1 MTLWCKLLALAAGL
15 PGLAAAADPEMMNL
29 VMPDASVVMEV
40 NIAKI
45 MASPIGSAMGEAV
58 HQGIAKQLKVEL
70 TKAKPQFQEQIAG
83 LSNIDWSREVRDIVI
98 ASGPGKPAPML
109 TIVRTSL
116 DPARIQALTEFTGDT
131 TEYEGVRILASSKP
145 GNGVIAFLDN
155 SIVVI
160 GQMTEVKSA
169 IRRRSQHTAL
179 PAALAA
185 QMAKYSRDD
194 IWLAATG
201 TLAGPLA
208 GPATGSTAG
217 AKAAQYLAKLAG
229 FNGGLRFSPDFEL
242 SADIEARTEKD
253 AAEMAE
259 GLHWLTTTV
268 QTQAKSAGQ
277 GGSGL
282 EALKCQVNGK
292 RIRLSLHVPE
302 EQIRAGLQQMRA
314 AKAGQTAAA
323 ARQAPP
329 ASPSSGLPP
338 PPAGTIRVQ
347 SSDMGT
353 VPFRWGSSSR
363 REQSRV
369 LAMRHTPAR
378 RLAASFH

>member
-98 ASGPGKPAPML
+98 AGGPGKPAQML

-116 DPARIQALTEFTGDT
+116 DPARIQALAEFTGDA

-160 GQMTEVKSA
+160 GQMTDVKPA

-185 QMAKYSRDD
+185 QVAQYSRYD

-259 GLHWLTTTV
+259 GLHWLTGMA
-268 QTQAKSAGQ
+268 QSQAKNAGK
-277 GGSGL
+277 GGL
-282 EALKCQVNGK
+282 EGLKLQVNGK
-292 RIRLSLHVPE
+292 HILVSLHVPE

-314 AKAGQTAAA
+314 AKAIQAVAA
-323 ARQAPP
+323 ARPAPLAPP
-329 ASPSSGLPP
+329 STGLPPPSSGLPP
-338 PPAGTIRVQ
+338 PPPGTIRVQ

-353 VPFRWGSSSR
+353 VLIPVGKP
-363 REQSRV
+363 Q
-369 LAMRHTPAR
+369 
-378 RLAASFH
+378 

>member
-70 TKAKPQFQEQIAG
+70 TKVKPQFQEQIAG

-116 DPARIQALTEFTGDT
+116 DPARIQALAEFTGDA
-131 TEYEGVRILASSKP
+131 TEYEGLRILASSKP

-160 GQMTEVKSA
+160 GQMTDVKPA

-185 QMAKYSRDD
+185 QVAKYSRYD

-208 GPATGSTAG
+208 GSATGSTAG

-229 FNGGLRFSPDFEL
+229 LNGGLRFSPDFEL
-242 SADIEARTEKD
+242 SADIEARTEKG
-253 AAEMAE
+253 AAELFQGLRWLTGMAQSQAKNAGKGGLE
-259 GLHWLTTTV
+259 GLKL
-268 QTQAKSAGQ
+268 
-277 GGSGL
+277 
-282 EALKCQVNGK
+282 QVNGK
-292 RIRLSLHVPE
+292 HILVSLHVPE

-314 AKAGQTAAA
+314 AKAIQAVAA
-323 ARQAPP
+323 ARPAPLAPP
-329 ASPSSGLPP
+329 STGLPPPSSGLPP
-338 PPAGTIRVQ
+338 PPPGTIRVQ

-353 VPFRWGSSSR
+353 VLLNLKFFARRDDSR
-363 REQSRV
+363 RHGPQ
-369 LAMRHTPAR
+369 AD
-378 RLAASFH
+378 

>member
-29 VMPDASVVMEV
+29 IMPDASVVMEV

-116 DPARIQALTEFTGDT
+116 DPARIQALAEFTGDA
-131 TEYEGVRILASSKP
+131 TEYEGLRILASSKP

-160 GQMTEVKSA
+160 GQMTDVKPA

-185 QMAKYSRDD
+185 QVAQYRRYD

-229 FNGGLRFSPDFEL
+229 VNGGLRFSPDFEL

-292 RIRLSLHVPE
+292 RILLSLHVPE
-302 EQIRAGLQQMRA
+302 ERIRAGLQQMRA
-314 AKAGQTAAA
+314 AKAGQTAAV
-323 ARQAPP
+323 ARPAPLAPP
-329 ASPSSGLPP
+329 STGLPPPSSGLPP
-338 PPAGTIRVQ
+338 PPPGTIRVQ

-353 VPFRWGSSSR
+353 VLDSGG
-363 REQSRV
+363 E
-369 LAMRHTPAR
+369 
-378 RLAASFH
+378 AAVVRQKRQG

>member
-116 DPARIQALTEFTGDT
+116 DPARIQALAEFTGDA

-160 GQMTEVKSA
+160 GQMTDVKPA

-185 QMAKYSRDD
+185 QVAKYSRYD

-242 SADIEARTEKD
+242 SADIEARTEKH

-292 RIRLSLHVPE
+292 RILLSLHVPE
-302 EQIRAGLQQMRA
+302 ERIRAGLQQMRA
-314 AKAGQTAAA
+314 AKAIQAVAA
-323 ARQAPP
+323 ARPAPLAPP
-329 ASPSSGLPP
+329 STGLPPPSSGLPP
-338 PPAGTIRVQ
+338 PPPGTIRVQ

-353 VPFRWGSSSR
+353 VLIPVGKP
-363 REQSRV
+363 Q
-369 LAMRHTPAR
+369 
-378 RLAASFH
+378 

>member
-1 MTLWCKLLALAAGL
+1 LA
-15 PGLAAAADPEMMNL
+15 
-29 VMPDASVVMEV
+29 
-40 NIAKI
+40 
-45 MASPIGSAMGEAV
+45 
-58 HQGIAKQLKVEL
+58 
-70 TKAKPQFQEQIAG
+70 
-83 LSNIDWSREVRDIVI
+83 
-98 ASGPGKPAPML
+98 
-109 TIVRTSL
+109 
-116 DPARIQALTEFTGDT
+116 EFTGDA

-160 GQMTEVKSA
+160 GQMTDVKPA

-185 QMAKYSRDD
+185 QVAQYSRYD

-208 GPATGSTAG
+208 GPVTGSTAG

-259 GLHWLTTTV
+259 GLHWLTGMA
-268 QTQAKSAGQ
+268 QSQAKNAGK
-277 GGSGL
+277 GGL
-282 EALKCQVNGK
+282 EGLKLQVNCK
-292 RIRLSLHVPE
+292 HILVSLHVPE

-314 AKAGQTAAA
+314 AKAIQAVAA
-323 ARQAPP
+323 ARPAPLAPP
-329 ASPSSGLPP
+329 STGLPPPSSGLPP
-338 PPAGTIRVQ
+338 PPPGTIRVQ

-353 VPFRWGSSSR
+353 VLIPVGKP
-363 REQSRV
+363 Q
-369 LAMRHTPAR
+369 
-378 RLAASFH
+378 

>member
-1 MTLWCKLLALAAGL
+1 
-15 PGLAAAADPEMMNL
+15 
-29 VMPDASVVMEV
+29 
-40 NIAKI
+40 

-98 ASGPGKPAPML
+98 AGGAGKPAPML

-116 DPARIQALTEFTGDT
+116 DPARIQALAEFTGDA

-160 GQMTEVKSA
+160 GQMTDVKPA

-185 QMAKYSRDD
+185 KVAQYRRYD

-242 SADIEARTEKD
+242 SADLEARTEKG
-253 AAEMAE
+253 AAELFQGLRWLTGMAQSQAKNAGKGGLE
-259 GLHWLTTTV
+259 GL
-268 QTQAKSAGQ
+268 K
-277 GGSGL
+277 
-282 EALKCQVNGK
+282 
-292 RIRLSLHVPE
+292 
-302 EQIRAGLQQMRA
+302 LQ
-314 AKAGQTAAA
+314 
-323 ARQAPP
+323 
-329 ASPSSGLPP
+329 
-338 PPAGTIRVQ
+338 
-347 SSDMGT
+347 
-353 VPFRWGSSSR
+353 
-363 REQSRV
+363 
-369 LAMRHTPAR
+369 
-378 RLAASFH
+378 